1 VAGNKFLKAL
11 AGQFGL
17 STDAIPDPDAPP
29 ADPLTPEERRQAEI
43 ELQATLRGKIVAQRP
58 RAAARDLDTDG
69 SMGDTPAPVSGAS
82 PVGEDGSINFAAL
95 YAQVQVPP
103 AKFTAEQ
110 ALDIIKDCEPTDA
123 ARKQTIKV
131 IATFGKNVGATPDEI
146 VVDAADKQ
154 DALHSFLGARDDEL
168 AVFSSKADEQV
179 AALLA
184 RAEQIKQMK
193 QAAAEQHA
201 RVQAACR
208 EEAARL
214 EQVKD
219 FFRQEISLP

>member
-1 VAGNKFLKAL
+1 VSGNKFLRGL
-11 AGQFGL
+11 AAQFGVN
-17 STDAIPDPDAPP
+17 TDAIPDPDQPP
-29 ADPLTPEERRQAEI
+29 IDPLTPAERRQAEI
-43 ELQATLRGKIVAQRP
+43 ELQATLRGKVVAQRP
-58 RAAARDLDTDG
+58 RVTARDL
-69 SMGDTPAPVSGAS
+69 GDDPDAAPLPASGTN
-82 PVGEDGSINFAAL
+82 PVGEDGSIDFAAL
-95 YAQVQVPP
+95 YAQAHVPP

-168 AVFSSKADEQV
+168 VVFSSKADEQV

-184 RAEQIKQMK
+184 RVEQIKQMK
-193 QAAAEQHA
+193 EAATGQHA
-201 RVQAACR
+201 LIQTACR

-219 FFRQEISLP
+219 FFRQEVSVP

>member
-1 VAGNKFLKAL
+1 VSGNKLIKGL
-11 AGQFGL
+11 AAQFGFN
-17 STDAIPDPDAPP
+17 TDAIPDSEQPP
-29 ADPLTPEERRQAEI
+29 VDPLTPAERRQAEI
-43 ELQATLRGKIVAQRP
+43 ELQATLRGKRVAQRP
-58 RAAARDLDTDG
+58 PVTVRDLADDREG
-69 SMGDTPAPVSGAS
+69 APPPPSGAS
-82 PVGEDGSINFAAL
+82 PVGADGSIDFAAL
-95 YAQVQVPP
+95 YAQAHVPP

-110 ALDIIKDCEPTDA
+110 ALDIIKDCDPSDA

-168 AVFSSKADEQV
+168 VVFSSKADEQV
-179 AALLA
+179 ATLLA
-184 RAEQIKQMK
+184 RVEQIKQMK
-193 QAAAEQHA
+193 EAAVQQHA
-201 RVQAACR
+201 LLQTACR

-219 FFRQEISLP
+219 FFRQEVSVP

>member
-1 VAGNKFLKAL
+1 MAGNKFLKAL

-17 STDAIPDPDAPP
+17 STDAIPDTDAPLT
-29 ADPLTPEERRQAEI
+29 DPLTPEERRQAEI

-58 RAAARDLDTDG
+58 HVTVRDTESDG
-69 SMGDTPAPVSGAS
+69 ASLPPEAHAS
-82 PVGEDGSINFAAL
+82 PVSEDGSIDFAAL
-95 YAQVQVPP
+95 YAQAHVPP

-110 ALDIIKDCEPTDA
+110 ALDIIKDCEPTEA

-168 AVFSSKADEQV
+168 TVFSSKADEQI

-184 RAEQIKQMK
+184 RAEQIKQMRT
-193 QAAAEQHA
+193 AATEQHA
-201 RVQAACR
+201 QVQAACR

-219 FFRQEISLP
+219 FFRQEVSAL

>member
-1 VAGNKFLKAL
+1 MAGNKFLKAL

-17 STDAIPDPDAPP
+17 STDAIPDPNAPT

-58 RAAARDLDTDG
+58 RVTARDLDAG
-69 SMGDTPAPVSGAS
+69 IGDAPAPVSGAS

-95 YAQVQVPP
+95 YAQAQVPP

-193 QAAAEQHA
+193 QAAMEQHA

-219 FFRQEISLP
+219 FFRQEVSLP

>member
-1 VAGNKFLKAL
+1 MSSNKFLKAL
-11 AGQFGL
+11 AGQFGI
-17 STDAIPDPDAPP
+17 STDAIPDENLPP
-29 ADPLTPEERRQAEI
+29 TDPLTPAERRQAEI
-43 ELQATLRGKIVAQRP
+43 ELQATLRGKRVAQSP
-58 RAAARDLDTDG
+58 PITLRDLNDDG
-69 SMGDTPAPVSGAS
+69 SATPAPSPHTS
-82 PVGEDGSINFAAL
+82 PVGEDGSIDFAAL
-95 YAQVQVPP
+95 YAQAHVQP

-110 ALDIIKDCEPTDA
+110 ALDIIKDCDPSEA

-168 AVFSSKADEQV
+168 VVFNSKADEQT

-184 RAEQIKQMK
+184 RVEQIKQMK
-193 QAAAEQHA
+193 DAAAQQHA
-201 RVQAACR
+201 LIQTACR

-219 FFRQEISLP
+219 FFRQEVPVL

>member
-1 VAGNKFLKAL
+1 MSGNKFLQAL
-11 AGQFGL
+11 AGQFGVN
-17 STDAIPDPDAPP
+17 TDAVPDTDTPP
-29 ADPLTPEERRQAEI
+29 ADPLTPAERRQAEI

-58 RAAARDLDTDG
+58 RPTVRDLDTDAP
-69 SMGDTPAPVSGAS
+69 DAPAPPAGAN
-82 PVGEDGSINFAAL
+82 PVREDGSVDFAAL
-95 YAQVQVPP
+95 YAQAHVPP

-110 ALDIIKDCEPTDA
+110 ALDIIKDCDPSDA

-168 AVFSSKADEQV
+168 VVFSSKADEQV

-184 RAEQIKQMK
+184 RVEQIKQMK
-193 QAAAEQHA
+193 DAAAQQHA
-201 RVQAACR
+201 LIQTACR

-219 FFRQEISLP
+219 FFRQEVSVP

>member
-1 VAGNKFLKAL
+1 MPGNKFLKAL

-29 ADPLTPEERRQAEI
+29 ADPLTPAERRQAEI

-58 RAAARDLDTDG
+58 RVTVRDLDTDAP
-69 SMGDTPAPVSGAS
+69 DVPAPVSGAN
-82 PVGEDGSINFAAL
+82 PAREDGSIDFAAL
-95 YAQVQVPP
+95 YAQAHVPP

-110 ALDIIKDCEPTDA
+110 ALDIIKDCDPSDA

-154 DALHSFLGARDDEL
+154 DALHSFLGARNDEL
-168 AVFSSKADEQV
+168 VVFNSKADEQV

-193 QAAAEQHA
+193 DAAAQQHA
-201 RVQAACR
+201 LIQTACR

-219 FFRQEISLP
+219 FFRQEISIP

>member
-1 VAGNKFLKAL
+1 MSSNKFLKAL
-11 AGQFGL
+11 AGQFGIN
-17 STDAIPDPDAPP
+17 TDAVPDEDLPP
-29 ADPLTPEERRQAEI
+29 MDPLTPAERRQAEI
-43 ELQATLRGKIVAQRP
+43 ELQATLRGKRVAQSP
-58 RAAARDLDTDG
+58 PITLRDLNADG
-69 SMGDTPAPVSGAS
+69 SAAPAPPPNAHAS
-82 PVGEDGSINFAAL
+82 PVGEDGSIDFGIL
-95 YAQVQVPP
+95 YAQAQVPP

-110 ALDIIKDCEPTDA
+110 ALDIIKDCDPSDA

-168 AVFSSKADEQV
+168 VVFNSKADEQT

-184 RAEQIKQMK
+184 RVEQIKQMK
-193 QAAAEQHA
+193 DAAAQQHA
-201 RVQAACR
+201 LIQTACR

-219 FFRQEISLP
+219 FFRQEVPVP